1 MELSMRLGIRLRP
14 GKSAFGFSISF
25 MEQTGLI
32 AAIHLGL
39 QRRMSNR
46 DARAFWTFF
55 HARSRCQRQSR
66 HHRAISEYR
75 RKRVGP
81 SFHAGRKR
89 HHWYYGLVRTGIPSI
104 MQRGSNSP
112 VPYVN
117 TNSVPPS
124 VGGFHLN
131 SHNKIHFFVVDRRA

>member
-1 MELSMRLGIRLRP
+1 MLFYFIGVALVWWIP
-14 GKSAFGFSISF
+14 F

-39 QRRMSNR
+39 YRRISDR

-55 HARSRCQRQSR
+55 HARSRGQRQSR

-89 HHWYYGLVRTGIPSI
+89 HHWCYGLVRTGIPSI

-117 TNSVPPS
+117 TNSVPPRVWGLS
-124 VGGFHLN
+124 W
-131 SHNKIHFFVVDRRA
+131 NKQVSELQNL